1 MISILPPSIH
11 KLIFLL
17 VLAAPL
23 LSIILPV
30 IAVDGTAATPAEAP
44 AKLQPRRP
52 QPSRRMGAQKRAKK
66 VEPLKKKDYSSF
78 LCPGGS
84 IACPITT
91 SDLNEITEE
100 SVTKLESSLNT
111 LADWFKIGFECI
123 ELETELNSCGG
134 CLALGS
140 GQDCSL
146 ISNARAT
153 GCESGTCQVY
163 SCYDGYVVSPDR
175 QTCVKKGTI
184 TPATPVTA
192 IGMEDTDQIT
202 LS

>member
-1 MISILPPSIH
+1 MISLPPSINRLI
-11 KLIFLL
+11 LIFILGTSL
-17 VLAAPL
+17 ITYVNAAAAAP
-23 LSIILPV
+23 
-30 IAVDGTAATPAEAP
+30 AD
-44 AKLQPRRP
+44 KLQPRAP

-84 IACPITT
+84 VACPIPT
-91 SDLNEITEE
+91 SDDISPE
-100 SVTKLESSLNT
+100 SVNKLETSLNS
-111 LADWFKIGFECI
+111 LADWFKVGFECV
-123 ELETELNSCGG
+123 ELDSELNSCGG
-134 CLALGS
+134 CLALGA

-146 ISNARAT
+146 IANARAT

-163 SCYDGYVVSPDR
+163 SCFDGYVVSPDR

-192 IGMEDTDQIT
+192 IGLESEQDGGDQIV